1 MTTHSFTIGA
11 GSPSSLRTAM
21 SSGGR
26 SQITSLIQQLLF
38 HRCGA
43 PTYRIVMRPA
53 FHICSH
59 SAGRSVSVGSP
70 HPGHLVASDVK
81 PGVPPAMHV
90 WVVEYQGQ
98 GTCGAVLHCN
108 ASPTLLR
115 CRRDACRSGESQ
127 SPGTR
132 AAAFR

>member
-26 SQITSLIQQLLF
+26 SQITSLMQQLLF
-38 HRCGA
+38 NRCGA

-53 FHICSH
+53 LQICSH
-59 SAGRSVSVGSP
+59 GAVRSGSVGSP
-70 HPGHLVASDVK
+70 HPGHVAASDVA
-81 PGVPPAMHV
+81 PGVPPAMQV
-90 WVVEYQGQ
+90 EAVEYQGQ

-108 ASPTLLR
+108 ASPILSR
-115 CRRDACRSGESQ
+115 GHRDASRSEE
-127 SPGTR
+127 
-132 AAAFR
+132 

>member
-11 GSPSSLRTAM
+11 GSPSSLKTAM

-43 PTYRIVMRPA
+43 STYHMVMRPA

-59 SAGRSVSVGSP
+59 GAVHSGSVGSP
-70 HPGHLVASDVK
+70 HTGHLAASDVA

-90 WVVEYQGQ
+90 GAVEYQGQ

-108 ASPTLLR
+108 TSPTLLR
-115 CRRDACRSGESQ
+115 
-127 SPGTR
+127 
-132 AAAFR
+132 